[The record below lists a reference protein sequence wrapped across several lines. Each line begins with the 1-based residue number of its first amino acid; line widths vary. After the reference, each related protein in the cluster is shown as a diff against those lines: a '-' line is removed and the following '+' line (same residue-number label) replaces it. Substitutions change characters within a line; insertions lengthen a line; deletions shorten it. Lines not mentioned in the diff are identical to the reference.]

1 MGFLPFDDLDFRE
14 KDAGAENNGML
25 MGTIR
30 RWEGKSCLVLPRFLF
45 SHSQENADDRS
56 CFLFLN

>member
-30 RWEGKSCLVLPRFLF
+30 RWEGKSCLVLSASILSGCRG
-45 SHSQENADDRS
+45 SG
-56 CFLFLN
+56 